1 MRTLTGDDGYGPPS
15 QGHTGIVSDGI
26 ASDGIASDGIV
37 IGRVRAA
44 IRVEGVVQGVGFR
57 PFVYSLATSLGLS
70 GFVGNNVDGVF
81 AEVEGSGEAVAK
93 FMARLEHEAP
103 PLARIER
110 VATRALGVTGATGF
124 VIAPSVP
131 GGQRRTLVSADS
143 ATCDDCLRELTDPAD
158 RRYQY
163 PFINCTNCGPRFT
176 IVRDVP
182 YDRPLTTMSGFEMCA
197 RCAAEYH
204 DPADRRFHA
213 QPVSCPDCGP
223 RLSLV
228 DATGA
233 QLSGADPLGAA
244 GALVRSGQVLAVKGL
259 GGYHLVV
266 DAGNAAASATL
277 RARKHREDKPFAVLV
292 ADLESA
298 RQLCDVD
305 DVAAQSLASARR
317 PIVLLPRL
325 PAADRLIAGAV
336 APGNRHLGLM
346 LPYTPLH
353 HLLLAVT
360 AGPLVATSGNVSD
373 EPIVFRDADALDRL
387 AGIADA
393 VLLHDRDIHIRT
405 DDSVVRTFRGRESV
419 LRRSRGYVPE
429 PIRLGRSVAQPVL
442 ACGAELKNTFCLAKG
457 EYAFVSHH
465 IGDLENA
472 ETLRSFT
479 DGIAHFR
486 RIFDIEPR
494 LVAHDLHPDYLST
507 KYAVDLADGDLADG
521 ELTDVELVGVQHH
534 HAHIASC
541 LADNEAD
548 GPVIG
553 VAFDGT
559 GYGVDGTIWGGEF
572 LLADLISFER
582 AGFLEPVPM
591 PGGAAAIRQPWRM
604 AAAHLAVSYPGG
616 PPAGLAVEDRNE
628 QHWAAVTA
636 MAARGI
642 NAPMTSSA
650 GRLFDAVAALVGV
663 RDVINYEGQAAIE
676 LEQIADVHE
685 RGSYPVTV
693 TGGTELRV
701 AGSDLVRA
709 AAEDLIAGV
718 PPATIA
724 ARFHNGV
731 AAAIL
736 TVCVWLREQTGLA
749 VVALSGG
756 VFQNLLLT
764 SQVVDRLTDEGFR
777 VLVHSR
783 VPCNDG
789 GISLGQAAVAGARGR
804 RPGASHP

>member
-1 MRTLTGDDGYGPPS
+1 MTDD
-15 QGHTGIVSDGI
+15 VVRD
-26 ASDGIASDGIV
+26 
-37 IGRVRAA
+37 RVRAA
-44 IRVEGVVQGVGFR
+44 VRVEGVVQGVGFR

-70 GFVGNNVDGVF
+70 GLVGNDVDGVF

-93 FMARLEHEAP
+93 FLVRLEHEAP
-103 PLARIER
+103 PLARIEA
-110 VATRALGVTGATGF
+110 VTTQAIGVTGTVGF
-124 VIAPSVP
+124 VIVPSVP

-143 ATCDDCLRELTDPAD
+143 ATCADCLRELTDPAD

-182 YDRPLTTMSGFEMCA
+182 YDRPLTTMSGFTMCA
-197 RCAAEYH
+197 RCAAEYR

-213 QPVSCPDCGP
+213 QPVCCPDCGP

-228 DATGA
+228 DAAGA
-233 QLSGADPLGAA
+233 PVPGADPIAA
-244 GALVRSGQVLAVKGL
+244 AAELLRSGRVLAVKGL

-266 DAGNAAASATL
+266 DAGHAAASAAL

-292 ADLESA
+292 ADLEAA
-298 RQLCDVD
+298 RQLCEVD

-346 LPYTPLH
+346 LPYTPVH
-353 HLLLAVT
+353 YLLLAAT
-360 AGPLVATSGNVSD
+360 ARPLVATSGNVSD
-373 EPIVFRDADALDRL
+373 EPIAFRDADALDRL

-393 VLLHDRDIHIRT
+393 FLLHDRGIHIRT
-405 DDSVVRTFRGRESV
+405 DDSVVRTFGGRESV

-429 PIRLGRSVAQPVL
+429 PIRLARPVPRPIL
-442 ACGAELKNTFCLAKG
+442 ACGAELKNTFCLAKA
-457 EYAFVSHH
+457 EYAVVSHH

-486 RIFDIEPR
+486 RLFDIEPR

-507 KYAVDLADGDLADG
+507 KYAVDLANGDLAGDD
-521 ELTDVELVGVQHH
+521 LADVELVGVQHH
-534 HAHIASC
+534 HAHVASC

-559 GYGVDGTIWGGEF
+559 GYGADGTIWGGEF
-572 LLADLISFER
+572 LIADLISFER
-582 AGFLEPVPM
+582 AGCLEPVSM

-604 AAAHLAVSYPGG
+604 AAAYLAVCYPDG
-616 PPAGLAVEDRNE
+616 PPAGLAVRGRNE
-628 QHWAAVTA
+628 QYWTAVTA

-642 NAPMTSSA
+642 NAPLTSSA

-676 LEQIADVHE
+676 LEQLADVHE

-693 TGGTELRV
+693 TSQAPPGTGGTELRV
-701 AGSDLVRA
+701 AGSDLVQA
-709 AAEDLIAGV
+709 AAEDLAAGV
-718 PPATIA
+718 PAAVIA

-731 AAAIL
+731 AGAIV
-736 TVCVWLREQTGLA
+736 TVCGRLREQTGLT

-764 SQVVDRLTDEGFR
+764 SQVVARLTDQGFG

-789 GISLGQAAVAGARGR
+789 GISLGQAAVAGARDRLARGIY
-804 RPGASHP
+804 